1 MWAAAPPHNPPLQE
15 TQRPHCLA
23 PTALQEV
30 EELCEPLHLNTS
42 PLQEIHTNVLLLHC
56 FCRRWRSCVRSG
68 SRSRCMGSCQRCS
81 GRRWRRR
88 CCLGAGGGCSWG
100 CSN

>member
-30 EELCEPLHLNTS
+30 EELCEATTPQHIATAGDSHTCPAPPLLLQEVEELCEEWQPEPLHGQLS
-42 PLQEIHTNVLLLHC
+42 EVQRAQVAPPVL
-56 FCRRWRSCVRSG
+56 
-68 SRSRCMGSCQRCS
+68 SRC
-81 GRRWRRR
+81 GRG
-88 CCLGAGGGCSWG
+88 L
-100 CSN
+100 